1 MKKILV
7 AHDGSKASDKALK
20 KAIEFA
26 VKFQSSLS
34 VLAVVPELYLTELS
48 DAERRRINESIT
60 RETNAAMERIRT
72 SVSGKTHVEV
82 KTIVRQGPVQDIII
96 ETATKMKAD
105 LLVVGSHGRHGARK
119 FLLGSVSARVVD
131 HAPCPVLVVK

>member
-20 KAIEFA
+20 KALEIA
-26 VKFQSSLS
+26 LKFQSSLA

-48 DAERRRINESIT
+48 DSDRKKIMDSLTA
-60 RETNAAMERIRT
+60 ETNNSMEKIR
-72 SVSGKTHVEV
+72 VSLSSKSPIEI
-82 KTIVRQGPVQDIII
+82 KTIVRQGPVHERIL
-96 ETATKMKAD
+96 ETAQKMKVD

-119 FLLGSVSARVVD
+119 FLLGSISARVVD
-131 HAPCPVLVVK
+131 HASCPVLVVK

>member
-7 AHDGSKASDKALK
+7 AHDGSKASDKALR
-20 KAIEFA
+20 KAIDIA
-26 VKFQSSLS
+26 IKFQSSLS
-34 VLAVVPELYLTELS
+34 VLGVVPELYLTELS
-48 DAERRRINESIT
+48 DAERQRITDSLE
-60 RETNAAMERIRT
+60 RETKAQMDAIRT
-72 SVSGKTHVEV
+72 KVAGKTNLEI

-96 ETATKMKAD
+96 ETARKMKID

-131 HAPCPVLVVK
+131 HSPCAVLVVK